1 MTSFDFVKALDR
13 CKGYGDIFDLV
24 KRAVRKFLG
33 LNGSGLMLYL
43 GNLPM
48 YVGAFYKIGSNA
60 IVMNKKLLNIMLKTF
75 KSPTESNSYIFV
87 LLLHEYLHTLGY
99 VEERVVKR
107 LVYEITEA
115 SFGPDHPATKM
126 AIHMPMPKVQY
137 SDELLEKEGPDL
149 EIVRGFDKVSQT
161 YIS

>member
-1 MTSFDFVKALDR
+1 MASFDFVKALDR

-33 LNGSGLMLYL
+33 LNRAGLMLYL
-43 GNLPM
+43 GNLPIH
-48 YVGAFYKIGSNA
+48 VGAFYKMGSNA
-60 IVMNKKLLNIMLKTF
+60 IVMNKKLINMMLKTF
-75 KSPTESNSYIFV
+75 RSPTEANSYIFV

-99 VEERVVKR
+99 VEERIVMR

-115 SFGPDHPATKM
+115 SFGPNHPATKM
-126 AIHMPMPKVQY
+126 AIHMPMPRIQY
-137 SDELLEKEGPDL
+137 SNETLEKESSDL
-149 EIVRGFDKVSQT
+149 EIVRDFDKVSQT